1 MEKIYPSGHKKVLI
15 LYAPLGEGH
24 KAAANAIAE
33 FFALKYPDIEVKNI
47 DTLDFVFDIFKNG
60 LPWIY
65 NQTIMKI
72 PTLYKWIYSY
82 YNYKLTSRHLNSVSV
97 VMLKKS
103 RFVKFI
109 EEFSPDFIISTNP
122 LSMQLVSLTK
132 KRNIV
137 NIPSANV
144 CTDYGFHTF
153 WINEDVNYY
162 FVANEE
168 IKNSLVTRATDS
180 NIVKIT
186 GIPVSK
192 KFIEPLEG
200 DKIISA
206 LNFDKSKP
214 ILLIVGGRINY
225 RNLLKI
231 INGIR
236 KNNKDLQ
243 IIVVAG
249 RDEVLQKK
257 LTESRIK
264 NDPLIRVFYFVNNLE
279 EYMTVAD
286 LILTKAGGLTVSEC
300 LVKDLPMVFSDVI
313 PGQEED
319 NVKYVAK
326 QGAGIKASGAK
337 KSVEVINDL
346 FLKPEK
352 LTAMKQC
359 CKNISKP
366 KAAEEL
372 VDFIVSKIS

>member
-1 MEKIYPSGHKKVLI
+1 MEKKYAPGHKKILI
-15 LYAPLGEGH
+15 LYAPLGVGH

-33 FFALKYPDIEVKNI
+33 SFATKYPEIEVKNI

-60 LPWIY
+60 LPWMY

-132 KRNIV
+132 KRNII

-162 FVANEE
+162 FVANED
-168 IKNSLVTRATDS
+168 IKNSLIERGTDG

-186 GIPVSK
+186 GIPISE
-192 KFIEPLEG
+192 KFIEVL
-200 DKIISA
+200 DRKKIIND
-206 LNFDKSKP
+206 LNFDDSKP
-214 ILLIVGGRINY
+214 ILLIVGGRLNY
-225 RNLLKI
+225 RSLLKI
-231 INGIR
+231 VSGVKR
-236 KNNKDLQ
+236 KNKDLQ
-243 IIVVAG
+243 LIIVAG
-249 RDEVLQKK
+249 RDEVLQRK
-257 LTESRIK
+257 LRGSDIRKNPSIRI
-264 NDPLIRVFYFVNNLE
+264 FYFVNNLE
-279 EYMTVAD
+279 DYMTVAD

-300 LVKDLPMVFSDVI
+300 LAKNLPMVFSDVI

-319 NVKYVAK
+319 NAKYITK
-326 QGAGIKASGAK
+326 RGAGIKANGVK
-337 KSVEVINDL
+337 KSIEVINDL

-352 LTAMKQC
+352 LTEMKQC

-372 VDFIVSKIS
+372 VDFIVSKM